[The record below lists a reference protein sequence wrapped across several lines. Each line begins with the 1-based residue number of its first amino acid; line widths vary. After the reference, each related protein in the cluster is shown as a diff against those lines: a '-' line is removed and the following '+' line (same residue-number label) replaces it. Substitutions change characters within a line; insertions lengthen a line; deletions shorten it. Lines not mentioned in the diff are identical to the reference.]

1 MLDILKLQIK
11 FHRKFHYSRKKMR
24 ISLVVQLVNVSWY
37 FSNETSEVQIP
48 LSNYQIIKKE
58 KKK

>member
-1 MLDILKLQIK
+1 MLDILKL
-11 FHRKFHYSRKKMR
+11 HRKFHYSRKKMR

-48 LSNYQIIKKE
+48 LSNYRIIKKE